1 MKISDVPHIF
11 CKDRVLCLTWIVM
24 DKHEHGS
31 ILHYIVIPTLHHSL
45 LTAADAVL
53 KCRVVT
59 RGRNW
64 IGDIIIS
71 CSSSLNL
78 DARGCSQM
86 TSAFFGVSDPP
97 WCLCQPIISFWPAPW
112 CFKLTTSA
120 LNQKWSSLDDHWKC
134 QSTIHWPQKGS
145 SWA

>member
-1 MKISDVPHIF
+1 
-11 CKDRVLCLTWIVM
+11 M

-31 ILHYIVIPTLHHSL
+31 ILQYIVIPTLHHSL

-64 IGDIIIS
+64 IADIIIS

-78 DARGCSQM
+78 DSIGIKM
-86 TSAFFGVSDPP
+86 TLRSVA
-97 WCLCQPIISFWPAPW
+97 APTVPQI
-112 CFKLTTSA
+112 CGNKSYL
-120 LNQKWSSLDDHWKC
+120 KC
-134 QSTIHWPQKGS
+134 KMAVKASVHTLFTV
-145 SWA
+145 

>member
-1 MKISDVPHIF
+1 
-11 CKDRVLCLTWIVM
+11 M

-78 DARGCSQM
+78 DAIGIKMALRSV
-86 TSAFFGVSDPP
+86 A
-97 WCLCQPIISFWPAPW
+97 AP
-112 CFKLTTSA
+112 
-120 LNQKWSSLDDHWKC
+120 
-134 QSTIHWPQKGS
+134 TIVRLICGI
-145 SWA
+145 